1 MINPFTKYPY
11 HKNIYISVF
20 QGNILILIV
29 VTLCGVAS
37 SLMTTRYALLLNPI
51 ARGLEELRPEGFMNE
66 TSCAI
71 ILRTALV
78 ASTVCIAFVLPFFGK
93 HAAVFPNCEYFISV
107 SCILLMYTYF

>member
-1 MINPFTKYPY
+1 
-11 HKNIYISVF
+11 
-20 QGNILILIV
+20 
-29 VTLCGVAS
+29 
-37 SLMTTRYALLLNPI
+37 MTTRYALLLNPI

-93 HAAVFPNCEYFISV
+93 HAAVFQIVNTSLSLLLFILKIFSILYQV
-107 SCILLMYTYF
+107 NVYILLTSTVQAWFCFLMHILIFIQLKQLQALY